1 MKDFDGVLLVAVILA
16 GGVMAGVWLGFIIG
30 IAIKVA
36 TWLQ

>member
-1 MKDFDGVLLVAVILA
+1 MKDYDGLVLVAAILVC
-16 GGVMAGVWLGFIIG
+16 GLFAGVWLGFIAG